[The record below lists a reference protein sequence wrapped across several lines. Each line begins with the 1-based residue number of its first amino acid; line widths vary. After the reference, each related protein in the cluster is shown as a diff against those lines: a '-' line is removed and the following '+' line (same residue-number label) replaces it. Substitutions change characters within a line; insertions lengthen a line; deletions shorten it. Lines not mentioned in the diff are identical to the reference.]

1 MVGRPQ
7 TLDRNHALAV
17 ALEGYWREG
26 LYGMSVNE
34 VCRRAAISKPGLY
47 REFGGEDGLLTAVV
61 QLYRD
66 TVLQK
71 LFEHL
76 RSPYP
81 FRSVLAGLINE
92 VLRPTGDP
100 PGCLLGELR
109 MVKFDDLGEETR
121 HQVEVYAAEVRDNY
135 RVWLDRAQRN
145 GEIPADLD
153 LDTAAR
159 HIDTQVM
166 TACFK
171 ANRGGD
177 VAEIKAELEV
187 AFWRLVPNLSL

>member
-47 REFGGEDGLLTAVV
+47 REFGGEDGLISAVL

-71 LFEHL
+71 LFDHL
-76 RSPYP
+76 QSPHP
-81 FRSVLAGLINE
+81 FRAVLEGFINE
-92 VLRPTGDP
+92 VLRPKSDP

-109 MVKFDDLGEETR
+109 MAKADDLGAETR
-121 HQVEVYAAEVRDNY
+121 RQVEKYEAEVLAEY
-135 RVWLDRAQRN
+135 QAWLQRAQRN
-145 GEIPADLD
+145 GEIPADVD
-153 LDTAAR
+153 LSTAAR
-159 HIDTQVM
+159 HVDTQVM
-166 TACFK
+166 TACMRV
-171 ANRGGD
+171 NRGRD
-177 VAEIKAELEV
+177 VAEIKAELQI
-187 AFWRLVPNLSL
+187 ALWRLSPDLSL

>member
-47 REFGGEDGLLTAVV
+47 REFGGEDGLITAVL
-61 QLYRD
+61 QRYRD

-71 LFEHL
+71 LFDHL
-76 RSPYP
+76 QSPRP
-81 FRSVLAGLINE
+81 FRLVLEGFISE
-92 VLRPTGDP
+92 VLRPKSEP

-109 MVKFDDLGEETR
+109 MAKSEDLGAETR
-121 HQVEVYAAEVRDNY
+121 RQVERYEAEVLGHY
-135 RVWLDRAQRN
+135 RNWLERAQKN
-145 GEIPADLD
+145 GEIPADVD

-159 HIDTQVM
+159 HVDTQVF
-166 TACFK
+166 TACIK
-171 ANRGGD
+171 ANRGGN
-177 VAEIKAELEV
+177 VAEIKAELEI
-187 AFWRLVPNLSL
+187 AFWRLSPDLSF